1 MAPVTS
7 TFKGNPG
14 VMGREIVKVEGREGS
29 DKEFEAKLWRLEG
42 VIRLGQKL
50 KIRN

>member
-1 MAPVTS
+1 
-7 TFKGNPG
+7 
-14 VMGREIVKVEGREGS
+14 MGRGIAKVEGRVGS

-42 VIRLGQKL
+42 MIRLGQKL